1 MNNMANY
8 ISDEIKILVLYII
21 KDLEIEDIK
30 KIIWENIFCE
40 EQLSLEWLE
49 EMHDLSLYYSDSY
62 YSDNNSYYSD
72 GYYID

>member
-1 MNNMANY
+1 MTSY

-30 KIIWENIFCE
+30 KIIWKKIFNE
-40 EQLSLEWLE
+40 ESLSLEWLE
-49 EMHDLSLYYSDSY
+49 DMHDLSLYYSDSY

-72 GYYID
+72 GYYTD